1 MKIVS
6 TDEGL
11 LKRLRQGEVEA
22 FEEIFSRFWEP
33 LYHVAS
39 ARLDSEEE
47 AEEIVQDVFTNL
59 WKDHDVLRIMDLRSY
74 LFSSVKNGV
83 ISKIRTRLVHQK
95 YQHHYLS
102 VFPGY
107 ARTTEE
113 TIEFEELSHVLEDAL
128 QQLPE
133 KSQQIFRLNRLL
145 GRSIAE
151 ISETLKM
158 PRRTIEHHLT
168 ISIRELRL
176 RLKDYMLVLAVSLM
190 LQ

>member
-1 MKIVS
+1 MKIAS
-6 TDEGL
+6 TDEDL
-11 LKRLRQGEVEA
+11 LKRLYQGNVEA
-22 FEEIFSRFWEP
+22 FEEIFSRFWER
-33 LYHVAS
+33 LYHVAC
-39 ARLDSEEE
+39 ARLDSDEE

-59 WKDHDVLRIMDLRSY
+59 WKDHSVLQIMDLRSY

-102 VFPGY
+102 FFPGY
-107 ARTTEE
+107 SRTTEE
-113 TIEFEELSHVLEDAL
+113 TIEFEELSHAIEDAL

-176 RLKDYMLVLAVSLM
+176 KLKDYMLVLAVSLM

>member
-11 LKRLRQGEVEA
+11 LKRLHQGDVEA

-39 ARLDSEEE
+39 ARLDFGEE

-59 WKDHDVLRIMDLRSY
+59 WKDHGVLQIKDLRSY
-74 LFSSVKNGV
+74 LYSSVKNGV

-95 YQHHYLS
+95 YQHHYLRL
-102 VFPGY
+102 FPGY
-107 ARTTEE
+107 SRTTEE
-113 TIEFEELSHVLEDAL
+113 TIEFEELSHAIEDAL

-151 ISETLKM
+151 ISETLRM

-176 RLKDYMLVLAVSLM
+176 RLKDYMFVLAVSLM

>member
-1 MKIVS
+1 MKPIS
-6 TDEGL
+6 PDEEL
-11 LKRLRQGEVEA
+11 LKRLRQGNVEA
-22 FEEIFSRFWEP
+22 FEEIFTRFWER
-33 LYHVAS
+33 LYQVAS

-59 WKDHDVLRIMDLRSY
+59 WKDRGVLQIMDLPSY
-74 LFSSVKNGV
+74 LFSSVKNRV
-83 ISKIRTRLVHQK
+83 ISRIRTRLVHQK
-95 YQHHYLS
+95 YQHHYLRH
-102 VFPGY
+102 FPGY
-107 ARTTEE
+107 SRTTEE
-113 TIEFEELSHVLEDAL
+113 TIEFEELSHVIEDAL

-168 ISIRELRL
+168 VSIRELRL
-176 RLKDYMLVLAVSLM
+176 KLKDYMLLLAVSLM
-190 LQ
+190 L

>member
-1 MKIVS
+1 MKVVR
-6 TDEGL
+6 TDEDL
-11 LKRLRQGEVEA
+11 LKRLHEGNVQA

-39 ARLDSEEE
+39 VRLDSEEE
-47 AEEIVQDVFTNL
+47 AEEIVQDVFTRL
-59 WKDHDVLRIMDLRSY
+59 WKDRGVLQIVNLPSY

-95 YQHHYLS
+95 YQHHYLRH
-102 VFPGY
+102 FPGY
-107 ARTTEE
+107 SRTTEE
-113 TIEFEELSHVLEDAL
+113 TIEFEELSHAIEDAL

-151 ISETLKM
+151 ISQTLKM

-168 ISIRELRL
+168 MSIRELRL
-176 RLKDYMLVLAVSLM
+176 KLKDYMLVLAVSLL